1 MISRVKGI
9 LLTKSEHSPK
19 GAYFVV
25 DVQGLGFEVATSIR
39 SIATAP
45 PINTEVCL
53 FTAMIVREDAISL
66 VGFNT
71 HEERDL
77 FQILNSAQGVGPK
90 VALAILSALSVP
102 EIAQAVM
109 SGDHKTL
116 TAAKGVGP
124 KLAQKIVVDLKEKML
139 QWRKQ
144 DNTPD
149 WQYGPSGLTEAQGS
163 RPQGQAWL
171 EAENVLLSLGYSAQE
186 INRCFSSK
194 SEALQEADAERIL
207 QEALRWLA
215 QTAF

>member
-1 MISRVKGI
+1 MTMISRVQGQ
-9 LLTKSEHSPK
+9 LVFKSSHSPK

-25 DVQGLGFEVATSIR
+25 DVHGLGFEVATSQR
-39 SIATAP
+39 SVNTAP
-45 PINTEVCL
+45 PVNSEICL
-53 FTAMIVREDAISL
+53 YTAMIVREDAINL

-144 DNTPD
+144 DGD
-149 WQYGPSGLTEAQGS
+149 EIWADGHAGS
-163 RPQGQAWL
+163 AAEGRPTGQAWL
-171 EAENVLLSLGYSAQE
+171 EAENVLLSLGYSPLE
-186 INRCFSSK
+186 ISRCFVAQVK
-194 SEALQEADAERIL
+194 AIPEADSEQIL
-207 QEALRWLA
+207 RESLRWLA
-215 QTAF
+215 QAAV